1 MTVKRKAELQRKL
14 ALAPLPK
21 PPADLAERIKR
32 DIPKPLLIDAEKER
46 FRLRQSVAFNIRV
59 AASIILLVS
68 SVYLALHLLTRKFG
82 PPEEAVMTYSAPAA
96 SNTQTTASMPVVLP
110 TNPPSPESMN
120 AKAQKENERKQIIV
134 AQARQEPIATRNA
147 DEEANAETGNAAGRV
162 ASADTQSAPAAVAPP
177 PPAAAPMPVLA
188 QAPAVAAESDSAY
201 APQRE
206 RAGITAP
213 MAKTAALGFDVE
225 ASAAPFDASKQIVR
239 ISIDGARDAAADVAF
254 NDDAVASWHTLTS
267 DGTSLY
273 EITLRP
279 HAGPNDVIATARVNS
294 MERVIRRSDLR
305 SWNDASRRMKYAALA
320 AALDAGVS
328 PKDVAA
334 KARAAGLDDLA
345 AAADAKRH

>member
-1 MTVKRKAELQRKL
+1 MTAKRKAELQRKL

-21 PPADLAERIKR
+21 PPAGLAERIKR
-32 DIPKPLLIDAEKER
+32 DIPKPLLVDAEKER

-68 SVYLALHLLTRKFG
+68 SVYLALHLLSRKFG
-82 PPEEAVMTYSAPAA
+82 PPEETATMASAPAPA
-96 SNTQTTASMPVVLP
+96 NTQTAATMPVVLP
-110 TNPPSPESMN
+110 TSPPSAESMN

-147 DEEANAETGNAAGRV
+147 DEEAGNAAGRV
-162 ASADTQSAPAAVAPP
+162 ASADTQNAPAAIPP
-177 PPAAAPMPVLA
+177 PPASVSMPVLA
-188 QAPAVAAESDSAY
+188 QAPPAVAAESDSAY

-206 RAGITAP
+206 RAAAAAP
-213 MAKTAALGFDVE
+213 MAKTAAFAFDME

-239 ISIDGARDAAADVAF
+239 ISIDGARDADADVAF

-273 EITLRP
+273 EISLRP
-279 HAGPNDVIATARVNS
+279 HAGPNDVIATARVNNL
-294 MERVIRRSDLR
+294 ERVIRRSDLR

-320 AALDAGVS
+320 AALEAGVS

-345 AAADAKRH
+345 AAADARRH